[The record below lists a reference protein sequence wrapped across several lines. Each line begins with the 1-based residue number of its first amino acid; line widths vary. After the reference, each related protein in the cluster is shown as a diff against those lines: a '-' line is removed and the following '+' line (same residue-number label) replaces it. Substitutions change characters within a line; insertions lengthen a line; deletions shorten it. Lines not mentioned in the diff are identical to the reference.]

1 MLASRVRTMTT
12 QANRRR
18 RLRSLWL
25 AALWLLLFAASP
37 ATAQKENPLESVDT
51 SSPRATL
58 TSFLEQMNEAVTLYR
73 KEGDRAGARALVF
86 DAIRCL
92 DLSEVPPTVVDTVGF
107 EAALRL
113 KEVLDRIPVPSGRS
127 VPDAAQMEEDL
138 TGSWTIPDTPIA
150 IAKVVEGPRAG
161 EYLFSPETVERSE
174 EFYERVRELPYRP
187 RTGKGAHYE
196 EYQVG
201 GGEFLSR
208 WVASLP
214 DWTKKTYKGQT
225 VWQWAGLAL
234 CLAIGSALTA
244 LLYLAGR
251 RLAASREH
259 LGAYVLPVTLMVMS
273 VLFESV
279 AREIHL
285 TGGIFT
291 ALSLLLT
298 GLFFLGGVRLVAVVL
313 SQIASLVISTARLR
327 PRGVDSQLVH
337 LAFRLVI
344 IAVTAALV
352 IAAAD
357 QLGLPAYSLLTGLGI
372 GGLAVAL
379 AARETLANFLGSIV
393 IMFERPFRVGDW
405 IKVAGQE
412 GNVEDIGFRSTRI
425 RTFYNSVVT
434 IPSSELVGASIDNMG
449 MRRYRRVRT
458 VVQVTYDTP
467 SEKIEAFVE
476 GIKEIL
482 RTHPTTRKDYFHV
495 VFHDF
500 GAHSLDIL
508 LYFFIVA
515 PDWSVELVERQKV
528 LLEVVRLA
536 ERLDVSFAFP
546 TQTLHVE
553 SLPDAAGD
561 AVESATSRA

>member
-1 MLASRVRTMTT
+1 
-12 QANRRR
+12 
-18 RLRSLWL
+18 
-25 AALWLLLFAASP
+25 
-37 ATAQKENPLESVDT
+37 VDT
-51 SSPRATL
+51 SSPRATF
-58 TSFLEQMNEAVTLYR
+58 TGFLEAMNQAVTLYR
-73 KEGDRAGARALVF
+73 NEGDREGARQLAL
-86 DAIRCL
+86 DAVRCL
-92 DLSEVPPTVVDTVGF
+92 DLREVPPTVADTVGL
-107 EAALRL
+107 ETALRL
-113 KEVLDRIPVPSGRS
+113 KEVLDRIPVPSRRS
-127 VPDAAQMEEDL
+127 IPNAAQMEEKL

-150 IAKVVEGPRAG
+150 IAQVEEGPRAG
-161 EYLFSPETVERSE
+161 EYLFSPETVARSE
-174 EFYERVRELPYRP
+174 EFYERVRDLPYRP

-196 EYQVG
+196 EYQVA
-201 GGEFLSR
+201 GGEFLRR
-208 WVASLP
+208 WVVDLP
-214 DWTKKTYKGQT
+214 DWAKKAYKGQA
-225 VWQWAGLAL
+225 VWQWAGLVL

-244 LLYLAGR
+244 LIYVGGR
-251 RLAASREH
+251 RLAASRER
-259 LGAYVLPVTLMVMS
+259 LGVYVLPVTLMATA

-291 ALSLLLT
+291 AVTLLLT
-298 GLFFLGGVRLVAVVL
+298 GLLFLSGVRLVAVAL
-313 SQIASLVISTARLR
+313 GQIADLVISTAQLR
-327 PRGVDSQLVH
+327 PRGVDSQLVR
-337 LAFRLVI
+337 LAFRIVI

-352 IAAAD
+352 IVAAD

-379 AARETLANFLGSIV
+379 AARETLANFLASVV

-434 IPSSELVGASIDNMG
+434 IPSSEMVGTSIDNMG

-476 GIKEIL
+476 GVKEII

-495 VFHDF
+495 VFNDF

-528 LLEVVRLA
+528 LLEIVRLA
-536 ERLDVSFAFP
+536 ERLGVSFAFP
-546 TQTLHVE
+546 TQTVHVE
-553 SLPDAAGD
+553 SLPDVSGD
-561 AVESATSRA
+561 VVERSTSRACPRS